1 MFSNSRMP
9 NCQDRTIQCL
19 EKLPVN
25 SGLKSKDVTPNTTL
39 NSHSLTAKFAYTCKI
54 DGMYTCVHLHTL
66 AYTCV
71 HLRTLAYTCVHLR
84 TLAYTCIHLHTLA
97 YTCVHLHTLAYTC
110 IHLRTLARSTVK
122 ILGDEFYICFSWAAG
137 VSVMITIFGHFC
149 YFSVKKLHFSCH
161 DNFFGRN

>member
-39 NSHSLTAKFAYTCKI
+39 NSHSLTAKFAYTCEI

-71 HLRTLAYTCVHLR
+71 HLRTLAYTCVHL
-84 TLAYTCIHLHTLA
+84 HTLA
-97 YTCVHLHTLAYTC
+97 YTCVHLRTLAYTC
-110 IHLRTLARSTVK
+110 IHLRTLAYTCIHLRTLAYTCVHLRGRRSK
-122 ILGDEFYICFSWAAG
+122 F
-137 VSVMITIFGHFC
+137 
-149 YFSVKKLHFSCH
+149 
-161 DNFFGRN
+161 